1 MKILVVE
8 DDFGSRRMMQKL
20 LEPYGSVD
28 VVVDGEEAVDAF
40 TIAWEESAP
49 YDIVFMD
56 IMMPKMDGHEALKR
70 LRELER
76 EMGVKPPSEAKVIM
90 TSVLEDPKNV
100 IEAYYGGAAT
110 SYLIKPID
118 RLKLE
123 EELERLG
130 AGPSAASSTPR
141 RS

>member
-1 MKILVVE
+1 MKMLVVE
-8 DDFGSRRMMQKL
+8 DDFGSRRVMQKL
-20 LEPYGSVD
+20 LEPYGDVD

-40 TIAWEESAP
+40 KLAWDESRP
-49 YDIVFMD
+49 YDIIFMD

-76 EMGVKPPSEAKVIM
+76 DMGVKSANEAKVIM

-100 IEAYYGGAAT
+100 IEAYYGGSAT

-118 RLKLE
+118 REKLE
-123 EELERLG
+123 DELERLG
-130 AGPSAASSTPR
+130 ARPKA
-141 RS
+141 

>member
-1 MKILVVE
+1 MRILVVE
-8 DDFGSRRMMQKL
+8 DDFGSRRVMQKL

-28 VVVDGEEAVDAF
+28 VVVDGEEAVEAF
-40 TIAWEESAP
+40 KMAWEESSP
-49 YDIVFMD
+49 YGIVFMD

-70 LRELER
+70 LREHER
-76 EMGVKPPSEAKVIM
+76 DMGIKPANEVKVIM

-118 RLKLE
+118 RGKLE
-123 EELERLG
+123 EELGRLG
-130 AGPSAASSTPR
+130 VLPQT
-141 RS
+141 

>member
-1 MKILVVE
+1 MKMLVVE

-20 LEPYGSVD
+20 LEPYGDVD

-40 TIAWEESAP
+40 KLAWEESRP
-49 YDIVFMD
+49 YDIIFMD

-76 EMGVKPPSEAKVIM
+76 EMGVKPANEAKVIM

-100 IEAYYGGAAT
+100 IEAYYGGSAT

-118 RLKLE
+118 REKLE
-123 EELERLG
+123 DELERLG
-130 AGPSAASSTPR
+130 ARPKADS
-141 RS
+141 

>member
-20 LEPYGSVD
+20 LEPYGDVD
-28 VVVDGEEAVDAF
+28 VVVDGEEAVEAF
-40 TIAWEESAP
+40 KMAWEESAP
-49 YDIVFMD
+49 YIVVFMD

-70 LRELER
+70 MRELER
-76 EMGVKPPSEAKVIM
+76 DLDVKPVSEVKVIM

-100 IEAYYGGAAT
+100 IEAYYGGSAT

-118 RLKLE
+118 REKLE

-130 AGPSAASSTPR
+130 VR
-141 RS
+141 QKN

>member
-20 LEPYGSVD
+20 LEPYGDVD
-28 VVVDGEEAVDAF
+28 VVVDGEEAVEAF
-40 TIAWEESAP
+40 KMAWEESAP
-49 YDIVFMD
+49 YKVVFMD

-76 EMGVKPPSEAKVIM
+76 DMGVKPADEAKVIM

-100 IEAYYGGAAT
+100 IEAYYGGSAT

-118 RLKLE
+118 RDKLD

-130 AGPSAASSTPR
+130 AR
-141 RS
+141 RIK

>member
-1 MKILVVE
+1 MRILVVE

-20 LEPYGSVD
+20 LEPYGDVD
-28 VVVDGEEAVDAF
+28 VVVDGEEAVEAF
-40 TIAWEESAP
+40 KLAWEESSP

-70 LRELER
+70 LRAYER
-76 EMGVKPPSEAKVIM
+76 EMGLKPSNEARVVM

-118 RLKLE
+118 REKLE
-123 EELERLG
+123 DELGRLG
-130 AGPSAASSTPR
+130 AQPSPR
-141 RS
+141 LPVPPKA